1 MVRNLV
7 IVGAGHLAL
16 DVYGLI
22 NNINRGGK
30 TWNVTGFLSDVE
42 VDLAKEG
49 IEEPILGPI
58 HGWDPRADEEY
69 VLAIGNVLA
78 KEKIAEEM
86 KAKGAKFAT
95 LISRTASVNVTA
107 SIGEGSMITGN
118 SQIGRKV
125 SIGRFCIIGDSTMA
139 PHSSI
144 GDYSNTA
151 SYANIYQD
159 ISVGSHVQIW
169 SHAVILKD
177 VEDYA
182 VVGAGS
188 VVVKKVKSGTK
199 VFGCPAKKIA
209 F

>member
-16 DVYGLI
+16 DAYETIVK
-22 NNINRGGK
+22 INRGVK
-30 TWNVTGFLSDVE
+30 TWNVVGFLSDVE

-49 IEEPILGPI
+49 IEKPIIGPI
-58 HGWDPRADEEY
+58 HGWEPRPEEEY
-69 VLAIGNVLA
+69 VLAIGDVSA
-78 KEKIAEEM
+78 KEKIADGM
-86 KAKGAKFAT
+86 KTKGARFAT
-95 LISRTASVNVTA
+95 LVARTASVSDSATV
-107 SIGEGSMITGN
+107 GEGSMLFGN
-118 SQIGRKV
+118 CQIGRRV
-125 SIGRFCIIGDSTMA
+125 SIGRFCVIGDSTMA

-159 ISVGSHVQIW
+159 VKVGSHVQIW

-188 VVVKKVKSGTK
+188 VVVRKVKSGTK
-199 VFGCPAKKIA
+199 VFGCPAKKVD

>member
-1 MVRNLV
+1 MKNLV

-16 DVYGLI
+16 DVYETVLKI
-22 NNINRGGK
+22 NWRVK
-30 TWNVTGFLSDVE
+30 TWNVVGFLSDVE

-49 IEEPILGPI
+49 IKEPIIGPI
-58 HGWDPRADEEY
+58 HGWEPRIDEEY
-69 VLAIGNVLA
+69 ILAIGDVGA
-78 KEKIAEEM
+78 KEKIADEM
-86 KAKGAKFAT
+86 KARGAKFAT
-95 LISRTASVNVTA
+95 VIARTASVSDSATV
-107 SIGEGSMITGN
+107 GEGSMLFGN
-118 SQIGRKV
+118 CQIGRRV
-125 SIGRFCIIGDSTMA
+125 SIGRFCVIGDSTMA

-159 ISVGSHVQIW
+159 VKVGSHVQIW

-188 VVVKKVKSGTK
+188 VVVRKVKSGTK
-199 VFGCPAKKIA
+199 VFGCPAKKVD

>member
-16 DVYGLI
+16 DVYEVVH
-22 NNINRGGK
+22 NINRGGE
-30 TWNVTGFLSDVE
+30 TWNIRGFLSDVE
-42 VDLAKEG
+42 MDLASEG
-49 IEEPILGPI
+49 IQEPILGTI
-58 HGWDPRADEEY
+58 HGWEPRVDEEY
-69 VLAIGNVLA
+69 FLAIGDVIA

-86 KAKGAKFAT
+86 KARGAKFAT
-95 LISRTASVNVTA
+95 LISRRASVSVSA
-107 SIGEGSMITGN
+107 SVGEGTMIIGN
-118 SQIGRKV
+118 CQIGRKV